1 MSMCKKLFIIVMDS
15 DVTDPLQNEIIS
27 IRQILQKGHSA
38 SLPATYRDSRTY
50 SSFVGL
56 EVFMAVWL
64 MEDSVLLD
72 MTPRHWVFSF

>member
-1 MSMCKKLFIIVMDS
+1 MNMCKKLFVVVMDS

-27 IRQILQKGHSA
+27 IRQILEKGHSA
-38 SLPATYRDSRTY
+38 TLPAIYPDSKTY

-56 EVFMAVWL
+56 EVFVVVWL

-72 MTPRHWVFSF
+72 MTPCHWVFGF